1 MTRFDQAKGKENQGA
16 QDRSFE
22 ITQAKEQKEKQL
34 KEKGDSLR
42 IMGCHQR
49 KLWIPRGI
57 PE

>member
-42 IMGCHQR
+42 ITGCHQR
-49 KLWIPRGI
+49 KLWIP
-57 PE
+57 